1 MSLVQPPNRIFHF
14 YRISIHLHAN
24 SYLSLAV
31 TLLNSSDLDQFRSN
45 VLNHGPNTWQHAEVT
60 LTFFKVMASRI
71 IISMNV
77 ILKGDEDRHAPV
89 GSVRGEGVGLGE
101 SAARP
106 RAPLWALTAWI

>member
-1 MSLVQPPNRIFHF
+1 M
-14 YRISIHLHAN
+14 
-24 SYLSLAV
+24 

-77 ILKGDEDRHAPV
+77 ILKGDEDRHERL
-89 GSVRGEGVGLGE
+89 SGVLE
-101 SAARP
+101 E
-106 RAPLWALTAWI
+106 RAWV